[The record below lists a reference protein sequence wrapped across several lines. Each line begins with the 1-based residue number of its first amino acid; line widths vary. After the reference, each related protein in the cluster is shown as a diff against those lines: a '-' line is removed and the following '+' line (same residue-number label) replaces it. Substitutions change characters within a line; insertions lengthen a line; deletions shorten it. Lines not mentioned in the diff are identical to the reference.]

1 MEILLG
7 SAMLSGCGHLPLQWG
22 SPSQYSL
29 PSRTFVFWGLLTG
42 TIAALT
48 WFLEII

>member
-7 SAMLSGCGHLPLQWG
+7 SALLSGVWTSALAMG

-42 TIAALT
+42 TITALT
-48 WFLEII
+48 WFLEVI